1 MQVVEQV
8 QVRHKQDNKSF
19 AHPAICRTL
28 LSKGRLNLISYG
40 VHSFSQGMGTGEPI
54 LSTMLMKMVTK
65 GYHFETIYR
74 MTRDQ
79 GLSGL
84 NPGAHDNQS
93 SSLPIPRAILG

>member
-40 VHSFSQGMGTGEPI
+40 ARWSPLTQSRDGEPI
-54 LSTMLMKMVTK
+54 LLTILMKMVTVVPK
-65 GYHFETIYR
+65 G
-74 MTRDQ
+74 
-79 GLSGL
+79 
-84 NPGAHDNQS
+84 
-93 SSLPIPRAILG
+93 IPF

>member
-40 VHSFSQGMGTGEPI
+40 ARWSPLIQSRDGEPI
-54 LSTMLMKMVTK
+54 LSTILMKMVPVVPK
-65 GYHFETIYR
+65 G
-74 MTRDQ
+74 
-79 GLSGL
+79 
-84 NPGAHDNQS
+84 
-93 SSLPIPRAILG
+93 IPF

>member
-40 VHSFSQGMGTGEPI
+40 ARWSPLIQSRDGDWGAYTFNNVDENGHSSAKRDSI
-54 LSTMLMKMVTK
+54 LRPSI
-65 GYHFETIYR
+65 E
-74 MTRDQ
+74 
-79 GLSGL
+79 
-84 NPGAHDNQS
+84 
-93 SSLPIPRAILG
+93 

>member
-40 VHSFSQGMGTGEPI
+40 ARWSPLIQSRDGELI
-54 LSTMLMKMVTK
+54 LSTILMKMVTVVPK
-65 GYHFETIYR
+65 G
-74 MTRDQ
+74 
-79 GLSGL
+79 
-84 NPGAHDNQS
+84 
-93 SSLPIPRAILG
+93 IPF

>member
-40 VHSFSQGMGTGEPI
+40 ARWSPLIQSSDGEPI
-54 LSTMLMKMVTK
+54 LSTILMKMVTVVPK
-65 GYHFETIYR
+65 G
-74 MTRDQ
+74 
-79 GLSGL
+79 
-84 NPGAHDNQS
+84 
-93 SSLPIPRAILG
+93 IPF